1 MLPVRMRAI
10 NALAFAIG
18 LAGHGDAW
26 AQSSPPTP
34 ATLPAEAGAISAGP
48 VTAPTMADYHRALAA
63 VERAAQAATR
73 AAGAAEAAARD
84 LRLIASGMTAD
95 ASSVTSGAV
104 GKVVP
109 GADAPVVT
117 GANAQGKR
125 STIGNM
131 IVDHIA
137 DNRLLAVEAVESGSA
152 NGPNDRFLKSSPT
165 PDLQFIASS
174 EDKIASLSWTLDIS
188 GVQTGKRLAA
198 DHLTITAASDLDSSH
213 EAKILGLD
221 GFSGGTEI
229 ALSYIHYST
238 EADLNGTEK
247 PEVERARESCLNA
260 NGDKDDVAQ
269 LCDPYSF
276 PTGVSMFV
284 LRYYPQG
291 LRSMIKA
298 ALPGNVDFY
307 GVRVAASQIDFTY
320 LDRAAFTTRDQSRLG
335 FKATAFGGVLLGL
348 GQSALTGS
356 FTYGR
361 RYAEN
366 DPVTLCQPITTPQTQ
381 CLTNADGAPVRK
393 DKAIVAVE
401 ARHGFG
407 AAVGQFATL
416 AIAPQVSVDL
426 KSKAFSL
433 DVPVYFVGDGT
444 GKLRGGVR
452 GVYLNR
458 RDGTGGREDDFT
470 LGLFVG
476 VPFSVFGS

>member
-1 MLPVRMRAI
+1 M
-10 NALAFAIG
+10 
-18 LAGHGDAW
+18 
-26 AQSSPPTP
+26 
-34 ATLPAEAGAISAGP
+34 
-48 VTAPTMADYHRALAA
+48 
-63 VERAAQAATR
+63 
-73 AAGAAEAAARD
+73 
-84 LRLIASGMTAD
+84 
-95 ASSVTSGAV
+95 
-104 GKVVP
+104 
-109 GADAPVVT
+109 
-117 GANAQGKR
+117 
-125 STIGNM
+125 
-131 IVDHIA
+131 
-137 DNRLLAVEAVESGSA
+137 
-152 NGPNDRFLKSSPT
+152 
-165 PDLQFIASS
+165 
-174 EDKIASLSWTLDIS
+174 
-188 GVQTGKRLAA
+188 
-198 DHLTITAASDLDSSH
+198 
-213 EAKILGLD
+213 
-221 GFSGGTEI
+221 
-229 ALSYIHYST
+229 
-238 EADLNGTEK
+238 
-247 PEVERARESCLNA
+247 
-260 NGDKDDVAQ
+260 AQ

-356 FTYGR
+356 FTYGC

-381 CLTNADGAPVRK
+381 CMTNADGAPVRK

-458 RDGTGGREDDFT
+458 RDGTGGRDDDFT